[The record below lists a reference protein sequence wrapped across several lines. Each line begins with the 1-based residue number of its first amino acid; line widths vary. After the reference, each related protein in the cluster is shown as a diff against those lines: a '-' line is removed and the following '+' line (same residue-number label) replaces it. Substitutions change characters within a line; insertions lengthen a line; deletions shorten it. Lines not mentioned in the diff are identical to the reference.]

1 MNLHFTDII
10 SYGERA
16 ILIRWPER
24 IEKDLLLEIWACE
37 KILSER
43 LEEIQSIVAA
53 MNSLMIVFDKKP
65 PPIIEISNI
74 LMKLSSVHLTEHL
87 PKPQHHVIPVC
98 YDPSLGP
105 DQKEVCDRL
114 KISPDELI
122 ELHSSREYLNVMIG
136 FLPGF
141 PYLHGLPES
150 LQLPR
155 KSSPSIQVP
164 AGSVAISNQFTC
176 IYPQKS
182 PGGWHVIG
190 RTPQRI
196 FDITRE
202 DSPCLIRRN
211 DIVSFYAVSLEEYVG

>member
-1 MNLHFTDII
+1 MIP
-10 SYGERA
+10 YGERA
-16 ILIRWPER
+16 MLIRWPER
-24 IEKDLLLEIWACE
+24 IEKELLQEIWACE
-37 KILSER
+37 WFLHEKLDG
-43 LEEIQSIVAA
+43 IQSIVAA

-65 PPIIEISNI
+65 PPIPDIADLLKE
-74 LMKLSSVHLTEHL
+74 LSGVPLTQHL
-87 PKPQHHVIPVC
+87 PEPQHHLIPVC
-98 YDPSLGP
+98 YDPSLSP
-105 DQKEVCDRL
+105 DQAEVCTRL
-114 KISPDELI
+114 KISPEELI
-122 ELHSSREYLNVMIG
+122 RMHSSQHYLNVMIG

-155 KSSPSIQVP
+155 KSTPSIQVP

-190 RTPQRI
+190 RTPLQI
-196 FDITRE
+196 FDLTQS

-211 DIVSFYAVSLEEYVG
+211 DIVSFYAVSLEEYM

>member
-1 MNLHFTDII
+1 M
-10 SYGERA
+10 
-16 ILIRWPER
+16 IRWPER
-24 IEKDLLLEIWACE
+24 IDKELLQEIWACE
-37 KILSER
+37 IVLHEKLDR
-43 LEEIQSIVAA
+43 VQSIVAA
-53 MNSLMIVFDKKP
+53 MNSLMVVFDKKP
-65 PPIIEISNI
+65 PTI
-74 LMKLSSVHLTEHL
+74 LELSDLLKELSGTELTEHL
-87 PKPQHHVIPVC
+87 PESQHHVIPVC
-98 YDPSLGP
+98 YDPSLAP
-105 DQKEVCDRL
+105 DQVEVCARL
-114 KISPDELI
+114 KISPEELI
-122 ELHSSREYLNVMIG
+122 EIHTSHQYINVMIG

-150 LQLPR
+150 LQMPR

-196 FDITRE
+196 FDLSRLE
-202 DSPCLIRRN
+202 SPCLIRRN